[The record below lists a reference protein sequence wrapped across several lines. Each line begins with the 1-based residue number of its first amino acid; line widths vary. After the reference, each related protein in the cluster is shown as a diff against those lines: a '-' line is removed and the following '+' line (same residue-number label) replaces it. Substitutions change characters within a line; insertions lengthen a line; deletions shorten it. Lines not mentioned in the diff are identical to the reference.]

1 MIDCV
6 DLMER
11 EDLREGVKEKENV
24 LGGRRG
30 RKGRGTSRGVKSF
43 AYLARSLT
51 NAYAYKQCSQPSR
64 PDCRALASNS
74 PVRPGRGWYGRPG
87 KASVLTISR
96 KTAGPGRQPTVLQL
110 ISSSGR
116 ASPSLELT
124 GVICRARPS

>member
-1 MIDCV
+1 MV
-6 DLMER
+6 SALLEMEQLHVNEMDGMGATALTWATIQGHEEVVKILLEQ
-11 EDLREGVKEKENV
+11 EDV
-24 LGGRRG
+24 LPDQRD
-30 RKGRGTSRGVKSF
+30 
-43 AYLARSLT
+43 
-51 NAYAYKQCSQPSR
+51 QCSQPSR